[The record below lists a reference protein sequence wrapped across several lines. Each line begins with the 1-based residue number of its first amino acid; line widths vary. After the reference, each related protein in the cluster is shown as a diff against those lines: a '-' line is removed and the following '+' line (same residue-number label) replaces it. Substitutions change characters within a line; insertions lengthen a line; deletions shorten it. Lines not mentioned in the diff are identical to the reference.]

1 MASIEELYNKSEFS
15 KLADK
20 SKDKTPISA
29 DNTSKLHKDEKALA
43 TARGGKLNQKKYSD
57 SVSR

>member
-1 MASIEELYNKSEFS
+1 MASIKDLYDKSEFS

-29 DNTSKLHKDEKALA
+29 DSTNKLSKNEKALA
-43 TARGGKLNQKKYSD
+43 TARGGKLNLKKYSD

>member
-1 MASIEELYNKSEFS
+1 MASIKDLYDKSEFS
-15 KLADK
+15 KLADS

-29 DNTSKLHKDEKALA
+29 DSTNKLSKNEKALA
-43 TARGGKLNQKKYSD
+43 TARGGKLNLKKYSD